1 MFQTAPGT
9 PSRPTQLRPAST
21 RPSRRIRLLATAALL
36 AVSLGTSGCV
46 YRMVVQQGNFLDGR
60 QVSQVQVGM
69 TRGQV
74 RFLLGTPM
82 LPDAFDRDRWDY
94 LYTLDAPRIK
104 DKTRQRLTIFFAED
118 KVARI
123 ENVGAP
129 TTPAPGTTAAEAP
142 VSAPAPAP
150 APAAPPSDPR

>member
-1 MFQTAPGT
+1 MFHSAPRTTARAP
-9 PSRPTQLRPAST
+9 RFA
-21 RPSRRIRLLATAALL
+21 RIALAAAALL
-36 AVSLGTSGCV
+36 ASTGLGGCV

-69 TRGQV
+69 TRSQV

-82 LPDAFDRDRWDY
+82 LPDGFDRDRWDY
-94 LYTLDAPRIK
+94 LYTLETGRAK
-104 DKTRQRLTIFFAED
+104 DNARQRLTIFFTEE
-118 KVARI
+118 KVSRI

-129 TTPAPGTTAAEAP
+129 TTAAPGTTGPDAP
-142 VSAPAPAP
+142 LNAPAAP

>member
-9 PSRPTQLRPAST
+9 PLRQLP
-21 RPSRRIRLLATAALL
+21 RRRNRLLASVALL
-36 AVSLGTSGCV
+36 AASLGASGCV

-94 LYTLDAPRIK
+94 LYTLDAPRTK
-104 DKTRQRLTIFFAED
+104 DNARQRLTIFFAED

-129 TTPAPGTTAAEAP
+129 TFSMRATLS
-142 VSAPAPAP
+142 SAKKIVRRWRALSLVRGA
-150 APAAPPSDPR
+150 SRV